1 MLAGS
6 ASTNGLLIGMD
17 VDEQNLFVASQR
29 MEGCGCPY
37 RLFRGNFGEL
47 GGALAA
53 AGVEQVDVLLADL
66 GFSSNQ
72 LADAGR
78 GLSFQSDGPLD
89 MRLDS
94 RLPET
99 AGDLLNRLSE
109 SELAD
114 VFYQLGQ
121 ERHSRKIARAVH
133 QARHEGRIAT
143 TAQLA
148 QIVARALRVDPASRA
163 SKIHPA
169 TRVFQALRIAVNDEL
184 GALGRLLKQ
193 APQRLRPG
201 GRIAIIS
208 FHSLEDGLV
217 KADFRRRQQDGL
229 YEIITR
235 KPVVAG
241 TAERDRNPRSRSAK
255 VRVARRT
262 DIQAA

>member
-1 MLAGS
+1 
-6 ASTNGLLIGMD
+6 
-17 VDEQNLFVASQR
+17 
-29 MEGCGCPY
+29 
-37 RLFRGNFGEL
+37 
-47 GGALAA
+47 
-53 AGVEQVDVLLADL
+53 
-66 GFSSNQ
+66 
-72 LADAGR
+72 
-78 GLSFQSDGPLD
+78 